1 MIKVTFDF
9 YANEYGGRVI
19 PDELELKQPVLKANT
34 YLRNLMHQEPKEETM
49 ELIKMCLCE
58 VAELIY
64 QEDCRKAEHGGREVQ
79 SESTDGYSVTYATEA
94 EAGKIATNSLQKKVY
109 AIIRRYLSHTGL
121 LYTGVN
127 CNAHECSNYDF

>member
-9 YANEYGGRVI
+9 YVNEYGGKI
-19 PDELELKQPVLKANT
+19 ISDELELKQPVLKANT
-34 YLRNLMHQEPKEETM
+34 YLKNLMRREPQDDTL
-49 ELIKMCLCE
+49 ELVQMCLCE
-58 VAELIY
+58 AAEAIY
-64 QEDCRKAEHGGREVQ
+64 QEECRKAEHGGREVR

-94 EAGKIATNSLQKKVY
+94 EDGKIATNSLQKKVY

-127 CNAHECSNYDF
+127 CNAHKCSDYDF